1 MGMITCKKCGK
12 DFSDRAEAFPYCDTD
27 IRYSREFGVPYEDK
41 RKTDE
46 TKREKG
52 NMQTWKMVSGIIS
65 CVLFVVVSF
74 QSCAAGLVNTIEE
87 NGEIGGSS
95 GIFLSFLMLTGG
107 IVSLSTRKRKGGNIA
122 IIILYGLAA
131 LIGYSG
137 AGSYSDLYIWSSWCA
152 ICAFLSFICLFTA
165 KKNK

>member
-1 MGMITCKKCGK
+1 
-12 DFSDRAEAFPYCDTD
+12 
-27 IRYSREFGVPYEDK
+27 
-41 RKTDE
+41 
-46 TKREKG
+46 
-52 NMQTWKMVSGIIS
+52 MQTWKMVSGIIS

-107 IVSLSTRKRKGGNIA
+107 IVSLATRKRKGGNIA
-122 IIILYGLAA
+122 LVILYGLAA

-137 AGSYSDLYIWSSWCA
+137 AGSYSDLNIWSSWCA
-152 ICAFLSFICLFTA
+152 ICAFLAFICLFTA